1 MGLPGHL
8 TVLKLKGAALRS
20 RAAFCCAS
28 VANAGVSSEEFCVPR
43 KETHVLNKP
52 SDPPRQHPAIDSPSS
67 LAMGDAAEG
76 VALHLESA
84 SRTTKQK
91 RELIV
96 KQLLATRWG

>member
-1 MGLPGHL
+1 
-8 TVLKLKGAALRS
+8 
-20 RAAFCCAS
+20 
-28 VANAGVSSEEFCVPR
+28 
-43 KETHVLNKP
+43 
-52 SDPPRQHPAIDSPSS
+52 
-67 LAMGDAAEG
+67 MGDAAEG